1 MPSLFEPIELSFWS
15 LIGWKR
21 PGIFISNEPS
31 GGPKGARSATIFS
44 SRCFKSIFLSICESL
59 HYASVPSA
67 CFFESKDFTVDIIYF
82 DRTILWK
89 NSMFEP
95 IVFVTKIILKYFLLW
110 CVKHLDVSNF
120 FGVPAAYIP
129 IFFHQTDFYSCFHV
143 LNKLKCSITLVCLR
157 PFSLNPKILQWMF
170 LIIIAWSDSFF
181 AVLNTSKFS
190 TVLVGFWLI

>member
-44 SRCFKSIFLSICESL
+44 SRCFKSNCVSMCEIF
-59 HYASVPSA
+59 HYASVPSV

-95 IVFVTKIILKYFLLW
+95 IVFVTKIILKYF
-110 CVKHLDVSNF
+110 CFDVLNILMF
-120 FGVPAAYIP
+120 P
-129 IFFHQTDFYSCFHV
+129 IF
-143 LNKLKCSITLVCLR
+143 LVCLR
-157 PFSLNPKILQWMF
+157 PIFPYFFIK
-170 LIIIAWSDSFF
+170 LIFIRVSMC
-181 AVLNTSKFS
+181 
-190 TVLVGFWLI
+190 